1 MNTLNIGTEH
11 LIVCTFLAGTLLLGL
26 WSGLGIKNVREYA
39 IANKMYGTGVLTITF
54 LATILGGQETINI
67 QSGYLAAGIIVGMHP
82 VGLAIMFIY
91 AGAFIVP
98 KMLRFDRCLTLGDMM
113 HELYGVQGGIITGV
127 LGGMYTIILV
137 GVQLLTLGF
146 ICKNLLG
153 WGMDWSIRIGGAI
166 LVIYSAWGGVKSVTT
181 TDVLQFIVFVIVIPL
196 IANVAISEV
205 GGIQEL
211 FRQVPVDKLTIYEHK
226 RFSFYLNNFLIWGLF
241 PSFLSAPPTIQR
253 ILMARSRQ
261 QAANMLYITAAAWLV
276 VRALIMLTCL
286 AVLVLVPGITPSRGG
301 AFYYV
306 INHYFSPVLK
316 GLSAAGLLAIVMSTL
331 DSILNAGGLLVT
343 RNVLKPCF
351 DRLKVKFSELEAIR
365 SITFLMGCGSIFVA
379 LAVQKTAIL
388 VRLAVSIFTPV
399 ITIPFIAG
407 VLGLKTDTRSF
418 LISSAVTIVTFAL
431 CKLGL
436 PPKSD
441 YLTITISL
449 AANAISFFAAHIIK
463 NQGFA
468 RAKRPKEESSL
479 QPTSPQIALYI
490 VFALLMCFNYMLP
503 YYMYTGQGEGA
514 MLAIRLIGATLCVGL
529 LLKPY
534 WQDWSQKYFPSYWRF
549 TLLYCLPFSATIL
562 YVLNGGGMEWG
573 INVALAIMLLAMMA
587 DWRNFVIVS
596 LAGVVL
602 GVLCAYGIK
611 GHMPLSY
618 EAFAILALTSMVS
631 AFIGFFFLRSKS
643 YSVERQQRMLKAE
656 NAATKARLLQIAEE
670 RDKALKMLQNTGIHS
685 LLQVAKDLQE
695 LPVTGEV
702 AQKVHA
708 IEANLIPKA
717 FQLQN
722 IDTRTQQYLR
732 LQVDQVTID
741 QLLAKVRKKLKE
753 NGIVDPIRFQQATKR
768 NELVCDPER
777 LATLISRSIA
787 ALERQLEGLQ
797 DEEKDPI
804 LLGIEDTKLYY
815 PLPDVAKGY
824 IKKVKAWRIVI
835 TAAKQLPS
843 LALNYAPDLI
853 TGLVTEPATTAQ
865 ELEQLDNERIV
876 KAHYGHAETAANTF
890 CYVIPRKLP
899 RVRPRDMDKPY
910 MELGVAPVRANDLY
924 KSDTIDAQAQEKEFL
939 EAVEQRSKANIGLV
953 KIALELI
960 KWYHGP
966 EHRHSGEPFYL
977 HPLSVAQIVLDYNTD
992 EATILGALLHDTVE
1006 DTPMLLPHI
1015 EKVFGSETA
1024 KIVDVVTHLQSQGD
1038 SPYKIKLS
1046 HEENLQM
1053 LSRIGNTRALY
1064 VKIADRL
1071 HNMRTIHARPYE
1083 RQLDKA
1089 QVTLEFFVPL
1099 AERLGLKQ
1107 AAEELTNRCEEVR
1120 SRNPQTSSMP
1130 T

>member
-1 MNTLNIGTEH
+1 MNAFNTEH
-11 LIVCTFLAGTLLLGL
+11 LIVYTFLAGTLLLGL
-26 WSGLGIKNVREYA
+26 WSGTGIKNIREYA
-39 IANKMYGTGVLTITF
+39 IANKMYGTGVLAITF
-54 LATILGGQETINI
+54 LATFLSGQNTINMQ
-67 QSGYLAAGIIVGMHP
+67 QSCLISGIIVGLNS

-91 AGAFIVP
+91 SGAFIVP

-127 LGGMYTIILV
+127 LGGVYTIGVV
-137 GVQLLTLGF
+137 GVQLLALGYV
-146 ICKNLLG
+146 CENLLG
-153 WGMDWSIRIGGAI
+153 WEEDWSISIGGAI

-211 FRQVPVDKLTIYEHK
+211 FKQVPVDKLTIYENK
-226 RFSFYLNNFLIWGLF
+226 KFSFYFLNSFLIAGLF
-241 PSFLSAPPTIQR
+241 PNYLSAPSTVQR

-261 QAANMLYITAAAWLV
+261 QAANMLYITAAASLV
-276 VRALIMLTCL
+276 VRALIILTCL
-286 AVLVLVPGITPSRGG
+286 AVLVLTPGIEPSRGG
-301 AFYYV
+301 AFFYV
-306 INHYFSPVLK
+306 INEYFSPVLK
-316 GLSAAGLLAIVMSTL
+316 GLSAAGLLAIVMSSL
-331 DSILNAGGLLVT
+331 DSFLNSGGLLVT

-365 SITFLMGCGSIFVA
+365 FITFFMGCGSILAAVIVKETAPLVKLA
-379 LAVQKTAIL
+379 LYL
-388 VRLAVSIFTPV
+388 FTPV

-407 VLGLKTDTRSF
+407 VLGLKTDTRTF
-418 LISSAVTIVTFAL
+418 LISSAVTIATFTL

-436 PPKSD
+436 AREVR
-441 YLTITISL
+441 YLTFSISL

-479 QPTSPQIALYI
+479 QAASPQIALYI

-503 YYMYTGQGEGA
+503 YYMYTGQGAGA

-596 LAGVVL
+596 LAGVVV
-602 GVLCAYGIK
+602 GVCCAYGIK

-618 EAFAILALTSMVS
+618 ESFSILALASMVS

-722 IDTRTQQYLR
+722 IDTRTQKYLR

-787 ALERQLEGLQ
+787 ALERKLEGLQ

-843 LALNYAPDLI
+843 IALNYAPDLT

-992 EATILGALLHDTVE
+992 EATILGALLHDMVE

-1053 LSRIGNTRALY
+1053 LSRIGNTCALY

-1083 RQLDKA
+1083 RQLHKA

-1107 AAEELTNRCEEVR
+1107 AAEELTNRCEEVL